1 MSKIKKKNIFIN
13 IVISF
18 WLRLMP
24 FKYPFS
30 VKIELTLKCFIFLLS
45 QLSLFLYLLF
55 IYKLIIFY
63 FILIVSGLKLKPF
76 SFVLSH
82 FFLFYLQV
90 VCVILL
96 YLVLFCFPI
105 WECLGPEIIRNTY
118 CIPTILVCA
127 GLWKRVK
134 KRDSTKERDC
144 MGGGGEAVSTGLVA
158 WLVAPFSPTIHPYC
172 SQSYLGVVADDK

>member
-1 MSKIKKKNIFIN
+1 MSKIKNKNIFIN

-82 FFLFYLQV
+82 FFFILFAGCLCYIIVPGAVLFPHLGV
-90 VCVILL
+90 FGTWDNKEYLL
-96 YLVLFCFPI
+96 YSNHI
-105 WECLGPEIIRNTY
+105 G
-118 CIPTILVCA
+118 VC
-127 GLWKRVK
+127 WVMKESKK
-134 KRDSTKERDC
+134 KRQHKRERLHGWRW
-144 MGGGGEAVSTGLVA
+144 GGG
-158 WLVAPFSPTIHPYC
+158 
-172 SQSYLGVVADDK
+172 

>member
-1 MSKIKKKNIFIN
+1 
-13 IVISF
+13 
-18 WLRLMP
+18 MP

-63 FILIVSGLKLKPF
+63 FILIVWSKVVTLFFCSF
-76 SFVLSH
+76 S

-96 YLVLFCFPI
+96 YLVLFCFHI
-105 WECLGPEIIRNTY
+105 WECLGPEIRNTY

-127 GLWKRVK
+127 GLLKRVK

-144 MGGGGEAVSTGLVA
+144 MGGGGEVVSTGLVA